1 MKAIPG
7 TTLLMK
13 NRAIIATHSGGSAAG
28 SGLADTHEYND
39 QSQQQQPP
47 PAHLRL
53 HLMSQSKR
61 KEFSFC

>member
-13 NRAIIATHSGGSAAG
+13 NRAIIATHSGGRVAAVAW
-28 SGLADTHEYND
+28 LTHMNIMTTP
-39 QSQQQQPP
+39 SSSSS
-47 PAHLRL
+47 PARLRL